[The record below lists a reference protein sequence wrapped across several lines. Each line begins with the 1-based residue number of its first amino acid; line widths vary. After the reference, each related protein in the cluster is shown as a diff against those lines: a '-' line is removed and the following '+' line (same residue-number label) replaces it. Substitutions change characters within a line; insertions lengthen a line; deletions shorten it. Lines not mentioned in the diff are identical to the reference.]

1 MALPPM
7 DELRNVTLDVSTLTL
22 GEAAE
27 AERQSGMTIGELA
40 RGRASLKLLA
50 LFVHG
55 LRNYAPAPSWSELSN
70 LRLLDASSSTTQPT
84 PDGAS
89 QTSNG

>member
-1 MALPPM
+1 MKLDPATLK
-7 DELRNVTLDVSTLTL
+7 DVTLDIGTITL

-40 RGRASLKLLA
+40 KGRATLRLLA

-55 LRNYAPAPSWSELSN
+55 LRTSAVPPSWSDLST
-70 LRLLDASSSTTQPT
+70 LRLLDVSPSTSPSPQADPSASSS
-84 PDGAS
+84 G
-89 QTSNG
+89 